1 MRIMHIELSKDA
13 AFLKPFLFYILYT
26 VQFLL
31 DNLTY
36 IHIYIFFF
44 FFYISIMPACLSK
57 NTFLPSSSSSEVID
71 LDRKVSAVVGARLGG
86 GGALH

>member
-1 MRIMHIELSKDA
+1 MQIMHIWTLQRCSI
-13 AFLKPFLFYILYT
+13 LKTFSVLYT
-26 VQFLL
+26 VHIAVPFSQF
-31 DNLTY
+31 NIYTY
-36 IHIYIFFF
+36 IYIS
-44 FFYISIMPACLSK
+44 YISIMPACLSK